1 MAGRPK
7 YEITER
13 HLDYATPG
21 TRGVECVKLRLEGL
35 TIDEI
40 GKALGMQPTNVTQVL
55 RRVYQAARDRGYD
68 PQHELDGAGLPEG
81 QRLAGVTNQYRFV
94 DGKRVLASQ
103 YVLGRRAKDVQTDEI
118 IEAIESAC
126 ANIKPCKPIKSPRK
140 VKSDLCNLI
149 HVTDYHLAAL
159 CWEQETGEAWDSDI
173 AERQFVSAITELVET
188 APDAGIGIFSQ
199 GGDFLHYDSLEAVTP
214 TAKNVLEADSRAG
227 KMVEI
232 ALNLHVFAIQEM
244 LKKHRRVVVII
255 QEGNHDL
262 MGSVWLRK
270 SLKQYYRNNK
280 RVEVVDTEFPYYAYV
295 HGQIFLGF
303 HHGHKKKNKELP
315 SLFASEPRYRALWG
329 RAKYSYIH
337 TGHYHQREQDQSE
350 FGGAVVERHATLAA
364 RDSHATRGGYVS
376 WRGMNC
382 ITYHKTK
389 GEVSRRTVSPEQQ

>member
-1 MAGRPK
+1 MTGKPR
-7 YEITER
+7 YQITET
-13 HLDYATPG
+13 HLQFVEPG
-21 TRGVECVKLRLEGL
+21 SRGEECVLLRIQGWKVG
-35 TIDEI
+35 EI
-40 GKALGMQPTNVTQVL
+40 AKHLGMQTTNVSKTLVK
-55 RRVYQAARDRGYD
+55 VYQKGRDRGYD
-68 PQHELDGAGLPEG
+68 PLHELDGSPLPEG
-81 QRLAGVTNQYRFV
+81 QSLAGVTTQYKFV
-94 DGKRVLASQ
+94 DGERVRVGQ
-103 YVLGRRAKDVQTDEI
+103 YVLGRRVKAGDTDKI

-126 ANIKPCKPIKSPRK
+126 ENIKPCKPIRSPRK

-159 CWEQETGEAWDSDI
+159 CWEQETGEAWDSHI

-188 APDAGIGIFSQ
+188 APDAGVGIFSQ

-232 ALNLHVFAIQEM
+232 ALNLHVFAVQEM
-244 LKKHRRVVVII
+244 LKKHREVVVIV

-270 SLKQYYRNNK
+270 ALKQYYKNNK
-280 RVEVVDTEFPYYAYV
+280 RVDVVDAEFPYYAYQ
-295 HGQIFLGF
+295 HGKIMLAF

-315 SLFASEPRYRALWG
+315 ALFASEPRYRKMFGDCL
-329 RAKYSYIH
+329 YTYIH

-350 FGGAVVERHATLAA
+350 YGGAVVERHATLAA

-376 WRGMNC
+376 WRGVNC

-389 GEVSRRTVSPEQQ
+389 GEVSRRTVSPEQ